1 MSSQIPFNPRSRRQW
16 AEVFLRSAAS
26 GIRHRGDFAH
36 VERYCFFVGYARSG
50 HSLIGSLLNAHDEM
64 VVSNELNSLRF
75 VQHGFRRN
83 QVFALV
89 LARDAMFGNM
99 GRLWTGY
106 DYSVPN
112 QFQGRFTRL
121 RVIGDKQGGGST
133 RRLRDDLGLIERL
146 RRVVGVP
153 IRVLHVT
160 RNPFDNIARMTVKS
174 RFDLR
179 NTIERY
185 SGLCDGVSAVRAVLS
200 EDELLDVRYEDFLG
214 DASASLASICKF
226 LGVFAEPDYLRDC
239 ASIVEPTAK
248 RARDLVE
255 WTQQD
260 REMVSKIIAR
270 HAVLAGYTF
279 DS

>member
-1 MSSQIPFNPRSRRQW
+1 MSPPIPFNPHSRREW
-16 AEVFLRSAAS
+16 AQVLLHSTAS
-26 GIRHRGDFAH
+26 GLRHRADFSQ

-50 HSLIGSLLNAHDEM
+50 HSLIGSLLNAHREM
-64 VVSNELNSLRF
+64 VVSNELNALRF
-75 VQHGFRRN
+75 VQHGLRRN
-83 QVFALV
+83 QLFALI
-89 LARDAMFGNM
+89 LARDAMFGDM

-146 RRVVGVP
+146 RHVVRVP

-160 RNPFDNIARMTVKS
+160 RNPFDNIARMTSKS
-174 RFDLR
+174 RFELR

-185 SGLCDGVSAVRAVLS
+185 AGLCDGVSAIRDRLS
-200 EDELLDVRYEDFLG
+200 PDELIDIRYEDFV
-214 DASASLASICKF
+214 SSVPSSLASICNF
-226 LGVFAEPDYLRDC
+226 LGVDAEPGYLQDC
-239 ASIVEPTAK
+239 ASIVESTASK
-248 RARDLVE
+248 ARGIVE
-255 WTQQD
+255 WTDED
-260 REMVSKIIAR
+260 REMVAEIIAR
-270 HAVLAGYTF
+270 HPVLAGYTF